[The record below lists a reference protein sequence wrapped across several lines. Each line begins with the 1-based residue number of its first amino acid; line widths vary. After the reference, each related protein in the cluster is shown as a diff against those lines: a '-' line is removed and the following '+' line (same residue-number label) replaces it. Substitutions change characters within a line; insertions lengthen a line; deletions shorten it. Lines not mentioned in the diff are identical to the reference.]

1 MNQLNVYFDFC
12 SKTDYTIN
20 ITMTIS
26 IITATYN
33 SGATVA
39 DTIESVL
46 RQTYKDIDYWIIDG
60 CSKDGTLDILKHYEP
75 MFGGRM
81 HIISEPDK
89 GIYDAMNKGI
99 GMVTGDVVGILNS
112 DDYYTSDDAL
122 ATIAE
127 FFSRDDADAVYGDI
141 HFVSYSNPD
150 KCVRYYS
157 SALFRP
163 WLLRFGFMPAHPS
176 FYVRRDV
183 YSKYGVFSLDYKIAS
198 DYELMVRLLYRHR
211 IKARYIKKDFV
222 TMRTGG
228 ISTRSAR
235 NRMLISRE
243 DVKACRRNGLY
254 SNLFFISVKYLY
266 KIFEFKI

>member
-1 MNQLNVYFDFC
+1 
-12 SKTDYTIN
+12 
-20 ITMTIS
+20 MTIS

-33 SGATVA
+33 SGATIS
-39 DTIESVL
+39 DTVESVL
-46 RQTYKDIDYWIIDG
+46 RQTYIDYEYIIIDG
-60 CSKDGTLDILKHYEP
+60 CSKDGTLDILRRYEP

-99 GMVTGDVVGILNS
+99 GMATGDVVGILNS

-122 ATIAE
+122 ATIAD
-127 FFSRDDADAVYGDI
+127 FFSRDDADAMYGDI
-141 HFVSYSNPD
+141 HFVDDGNPE

-176 FYVRRDV
+176 FYVRSNV
-183 YSKYGVFSLDYKIAS
+183 YRKYGTFSLDYKIAS
-198 DYELMVRLLYRHR
+198 DYDIMVRLLHKHR
-211 IKARYIKKDFV
+211 IKAQYIKKDFV

-228 ISTRSAR
+228 ISTKNVK
-235 NRMLISRE
+235 NRLLISRE

-254 SNLFFISVKYLY
+254 TNIFFISIKYLY
-266 KIFEFKI
+266 KIFEFKIWR

>member
-1 MNQLNVYFDFC
+1 M
-12 SKTDYTIN
+12 K
-20 ITMTIS
+20 IS

-33 SGATVA
+33 SGATIA
-39 DTIESVL
+39 DTVESVL
-46 RQTYKDIDYWIIDG
+46 RQTFKDIEYLIIDG
-60 CSKDGTLDILKHYEP
+60 CSKDGTLDILRRYEP
-75 MFGGRM
+75 MFEGRM

-99 GMVTGDVVGILNS
+99 GMATGDVVGILNS
-112 DDYYTSDDAL
+112 DDYYTSDDSL
-122 ATIAE
+122 SVIAG
-127 FFSRDDADAVYGDI
+127 FFSHNDADAVYGDI
-141 HFVSYSNPD
+141 HFINEKNPD

-157 SALFRP
+157 SAVFRP

-198 DYELMVRLLYRHR
+198 DYDLMVRLLYKHR
-211 IKARYIKKDFV
+211 IKTGYIKKDFV

-228 ISTRSAR
+228 MSTKNAK
-235 NRMLISRE
+235 NRLLITKE

-254 SNLFFISVKYLY
+254 TNIVFISMKYFY
-266 KIFEFKI
+266 KVFEFRI